1 MNKKPVKPAKLRC
14 RRLDAAQLHLLW
26 VTGLC
31 SNNEAELPE
40 PLDLVGTACDS
51 PHSAKKHPESLIYST
66 WLWVFRK
73 KNKHI
78 GTFMAAATCLHTYI
92 SECFLCQISDSE
104 ETPVYSSG
112 TRRGLL

>member
-14 RRLDAAQLHLLW
+14 RRLDASQLHLLW

-51 PHSAKKHPESLIYST
+51 PHSAKK
-66 WLWVFRK
+66 K
-73 KNKHI
+73 KI
-78 GTFMAAATCLHTYI
+78 QRA
-92 SECFLCQISDSE
+92 
-104 ETPVYSSG
+104 
-112 TRRGLL
+112 